1 MPKEKQ
7 LLYLP
12 TYNYSFY
19 KYNKNTNHR
28 KVKYLKKKKKD
39 LKRATLIEACINGQ
53 CTVKQVANALGLSE
67 RRVKQIKKEVKENG
81 VKSIQHGNR
90 GRKPKNTISNETKK
104 KILELRSSYQY
115 ELSNFKHFQ
124 EILKERE
131 NIDISYS
138 ALYNILHNA
147 GIKSPKKHRKSK
159 LHHRRKR
166 KESEGMMLQADG
178 TPFDWFGNGEKYS
191 LHGFVDDATGKIT
204 GLYMCKNECLLGYLE
219 VLRQTLENYGIP
231 ISLYPDKYSVFF
243 PPKKVDDHVTIEEQL
258 NGREKGITQFGRIVE
273 ELGITMFPANS
284 PQAKGRIERLWETL
298 QSRLVTEFRINN
310 ITTME
315 QANTFLSNYIDIY
328 NSKFAIEPLNK
339 NNVFLKLPKKY
350 NLDELL
356 CVKFERTI
364 DNAGVF
370 SVNNSKFQILD
381 RSLPPKTKITVYLSK
396 KVGMLAKIN
405 NKTYDVQPLELIS
418 KGLID
423 TNSLD
428 YHQWLPDVVI
438 ELINE
443 FYLKDAKAS

>member
-1 MPKEKQ
+1 MLKQ
-7 LLYLP
+7 
-12 TYNYSFY
+12 
-19 KYNKNTNHR
+19 
-28 KVKYLKKKKKD
+28 KD

-53 CTVKQVANALGLSE
+53 CTIKQVANALGLSE

-159 LHHRRKR
+159 LHHRRNR

-310 ITTME
+310 ITTIE
-315 QANTFLSNYIDIY
+315 QANVFLTSYINIY

-396 KVGMLAKIN
+396 KIGMLAKIS

>member
-1 MPKEKQ
+1 MLKQ
-7 LLYLP
+7 
-12 TYNYSFY
+12 
-19 KYNKNTNHR
+19 
-28 KVKYLKKKKKD
+28 KD

-53 CTVKQVANALGLSE
+53 CTVKQVATALGLSE

-90 GRKPKNTISNETKK
+90 GRKPKNTISDETRKT
-104 KILELRSSYQY
+104 ILNLRSTYQY

-124 EILKERE
+124 ELLKERE

-138 ALYNILHNA
+138 ALYNILHKA
-147 GIKSPKKHRKSK
+147 GFKSPKKHRKSK

-178 TPFDWFGNGEKYS
+178 TPFDWFGTGEKYS
-191 LHGFVDDATGKIT
+191 LHGFIDDATGKIT

-243 PPKKVDDHVTIEEQL
+243 PPKKVNDHLTIEEQL
-258 NGREKGITQFGRIVE
+258 NGRQKGITQFGRIVE
-273 ELGITMFPANS
+273 ELGIEMFPANS

-310 ITTME
+310 ITSIE
-315 QANTFLSNYIDIY
+315 KANDFLIQYINIY
-328 NSKFAIEPLNK
+328 NSKFAIQASNSK
-339 NNVFLKLPKKY
+339 SVFLKLPKKY

-356 CVKFERTI
+356 CVRFERTI

-370 SVNNSKFQILD
+370 SIKNSKFQILD
-381 RSLPPKTKITVYLSK
+381 KNLPPKTKISVYLSK
-396 KVGMLAKIN
+396 KVGMFVKIN
-405 NKTYDVQPLELIS
+405 NKVYDVLPLELIS
-418 KGLID
+418 KDKID

-438 ELINE
+438 NLINE
-443 FYLKDAKAS
+443 FYLTDAKAS

>member
-1 MPKEKQ
+1 M
-7 LLYLP
+7 
-12 TYNYSFY
+12 
-19 KYNKNTNHR
+19 
-28 KVKYLKKKKKD
+28 LKPKD
-39 LKRATLIEACINGQ
+39 LKRVTLIEACIKGQ
-53 CTVKQVANALGLSE
+53 CTVKQVANALGISE

-90 GRKPKNTISNETKK
+90 GRKPKNTISDETKK
-104 KILELRSSYQY
+104 KILELRNSYEY

-124 EILKERE
+124 ELLEERE
-131 NIDISYS
+131 NIIISYS
-138 ALYNILHNA
+138 ALYKILHNA
-147 GIKSPKKHRKSK
+147 GIKSPKKHRKKK

-178 TPFDWFGNGEKYS
+178 TPFDWFEIGQKYS
-191 LHGFVDDATGKIT
+191 LHGFIDDATGKIT

-243 PPKKVDDHVTIEEQL
+243 PPKKADDHITIEEQL
-258 NGREKGITQFGRIVE
+258 YGREKGITQFGRIVE

-284 PQAKGRIERLWETL
+284 PQAKGRVERLWETL
-298 QSRLVTEFRINN
+298 QSRLVTEFRIHN
-310 ITTME
+310 ITTIE
-315 QANTFLSNYIDIY
+315 QANEFLLDYIKIY
-328 NSKFAIEPLNK
+328 NSKFAIEPSNK
-339 NNVFLKLPKKY
+339 NNMFLKLPKKY

-370 SVNNSKFQILD
+370 SLNNSKFQLLD
-381 RSLPPKTKITVYLSK
+381 KRLPPKTKVTIYLSQK
-396 KVGMLAKIN
+396 IGMVVKVN
-405 NKTYDVQPLELIS
+405 NKQYDVQPLELIS
-418 KGLID
+418 KDSIEI
-423 TNSLD
+423 NSLD
-428 YHQWLPDVVI
+428 YHQWLPNVVI

>member
-1 MPKEKQ
+1 M
-7 LLYLP
+7 
-12 TYNYSFY
+12 Y
-19 KYNKNTNHR
+19 KNRKYRQNR
-28 KVKYLKKKKKD
+28 KVEYLMLKQKD
-39 LKRATLIEACINGQ
+39 LKRVTLIEACINGQ
-53 CTVKQVANALGLSE
+53 CTVKQVATALGLSE

-90 GRKPKNTISNETKK
+90 GRKPKNTIPDETRK
-104 KILELRSSYQY
+104 KILELRNSYQY
-115 ELSNFKHFQ
+115 EMSNFKHFQ
-124 EILKERE
+124 ELLKERE

-138 ALYNILHNA
+138 ALYNILRNA
-147 GIKSPKKHRKSK
+147 GIKSPKKHRKTK

-166 KESEGMMLQADG
+166 KECEGMMLQADG
-178 TPFDWFGNGEKYS
+178 TPFDWFNTGEKYS

-243 PPKKVDDHVTIEEQL
+243 PPKKVNDHITIEEQL

-273 ELGITMFPANS
+273 ELGIEMFPASS

-310 ITTME
+310 IQSIE
-315 QANTFLSNYIDIY
+315 KANEFLIDYIKKYNDQFAIPAT
-328 NSKFAIEPLNK
+328 NSKS
-339 NNVFLKLPKKY
+339 VFLKLPKRY
-350 NLDELL
+350 DLDELL
-356 CVKFERTI
+356 CVRFERTI

-370 SVNNSKFQILD
+370 SINNSKFQIID
-381 RSLPPKTKITVYLSK
+381 KSLPPKTKVQIYISQK
-396 KVGMLAKIN
+396 IGMRVKAN
-405 NKTYDVQPLELIS
+405 NKKYDVQPLELIS
-418 KGLID
+418 KDNID

-428 YHQWLPDVVI
+428 YHQWLADVVI

-443 FYLKDAKAS
+443 FYLKDAKASSYKSLA

>member
-1 MPKEKQ
+1 M
-7 LLYLP
+7 
-12 TYNYSFY
+12 Y
-19 KYNKNTNHR
+19 KYVNLRENR
-28 KVKYLKKKKKD
+28 KVEYLMLKQKEI
-39 LKRATLIEACINGQ
+39 KRATLIEACIKGE
-53 CTVKQVANALGLSE
+53 CTIKQVAVALGLSE

-90 GRKPKNTISNETKK
+90 GRKPKNTISNEVKN
-104 KILELRSSYQY
+104 KILELRRSYEY

-124 EILKERE
+124 ELLKERE

-138 ALYNILHNA
+138 ALYNILRSA

-166 KESEGMMLQADG
+166 KECEGMMLQADG
-178 TPFDWFGNGEKYS
+178 TPFDWFGTGEQYS
-191 LHGFVDDATGKIT
+191 LHGFIDDATGKIT

-243 PPKKVDDHVTIEEQL
+243 PPKKVDDHITIEEQL

-273 ELGITMFPANS
+273 ELGIDMFPANS

-310 ITTME
+310 ITTIE
-315 QANTFLSNYIDIY
+315 SANEFFNSYILKY
-328 NSKFAIEPLNK
+328 NEKFSVTPSNSKS
-339 NNVFLKLPKKY
+339 VYLKLPKRY

-370 SVNNSKFQILD
+370 SLNNSKFQVLD
-381 RSLPPKTKITVYLSK
+381 KSLPPKTKVQIYLSQK
-396 KVGMLAKIN
+396 IGMRVKSN
-405 NKTYDVQPLELIS
+405 NKILDVEPLEIIS
-418 KGLID
+418 NDNKDKKTLE
-423 TNSLD
+423 
-428 YHQWLPDVVI
+428 YHVCLADVVI
-438 ELINE
+438 KLIND